1 MRLQLGGVTGRI
13 LWHFALLVLAGC
25 GTPSL
30 DLSGGRIEPA
40 GPDGGVV
47 IGSVLVQADQDPPD
61 SWFNRL
67 FGRKA
72 AGFTYDFEVLRVQL
86 TDPKGTLPYLAR
98 YELDA
103 KPGEERIFIARLPV
117 GTYLFKAFRHEGL
130 SAMGG
135 DLGLNFSVA
144 PASTIYIGRLHLE
157 IPRRVTMG
165 TSYTYQVQ
173 DAREAT
179 LTAVRSQYPH
189 LGRQVADAPMM
200 QAR

>member
-1 MRLQLGGVTGRI
+1 MRLQLRSVTGRI
-13 LWHFALLVLAGC
+13 LWFIALLVLAGC
-25 GTPSL
+25 STPSL
-30 DLSGGRIEPA
+30 DMSGGRIDPP

-47 IGSVLVQADQDPPD
+47 IGSVLVQADQDPSD
-61 SWFNRL
+61 SWLNRL

-72 AGFTYDFEVLRVQL
+72 AGFTYDFEVLRVHP

-117 GTYLFKAFRHEGL
+117 GNYLLKAFRHEGL

-144 PASTIYIGRLHLE
+144 SETTIYVGRLVLE
-157 IPRRVTMG
+157 IPRRVTLG

-173 DAREAT
+173 DARETT
-179 LTAVRSQYPH
+179 LAAVQKQYPH
-189 LGRQVADAPMM
+189 LGRQVVNAPMM